1 MLDDSIRYYYLYH
14 PDTYYRWYPYS
25 GIISGIRNPL
35 PLSDHTTVSFRSLQ
49 MTVLLIPFL
58 PTGKIGPTK
67 IPLTP
72 VISEMLHRLHDS
84 IRNHQ
89 LIQHL
94 VILRSPPWCY
104 VSFSSAGRVIESGD
118 VDTFCPGV
126 GKSGLDRLAS
136 RSDSIRPVDCRRQ
149 SRWGRGSCQLR
160 PRIIWLVQ
168 LVQWACHILIN
179 CINNIE
185 VKTRTVHSCT
195 GFLGHRCY
203 SHRGIAEYTIP

>member
-1 MLDDSIRYYYLYH
+1 MIVYDITIYIIPTHTIDDIHTPVS
-14 PDTYYRWYPYS
+14 
-25 GIISGIRNPL
+25 SGIRNPL

-118 VDTFCPGV
+118 VDTFCSGV

-136 RSDSIRPVDCRRQ
+136 RSDSIRPVD
-149 SRWGRGSCQLR
+149 
-160 PRIIWLVQ
+160 IVD
-168 LVQWACHILIN
+168 
-179 CINNIE
+179 E
-185 VKTRTVHSCT
+185 VEGVASSDLASSDYHKYM
-195 GFLGHRCY
+195 L
-203 SHRGIAEYTIP
+203 